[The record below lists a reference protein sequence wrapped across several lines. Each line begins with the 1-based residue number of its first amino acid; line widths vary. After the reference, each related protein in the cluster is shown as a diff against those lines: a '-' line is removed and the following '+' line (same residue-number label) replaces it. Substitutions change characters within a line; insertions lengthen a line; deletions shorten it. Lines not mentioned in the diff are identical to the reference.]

1 MVAERPSRGE
11 VWEVDFGRPR
21 GHEQGGRR
29 PALVVSADRLNR
41 GPAGLTIVVPMTTQ
55 AKGIRFHVEVEPPEG
70 GLRERSFVKPEDVRS
85 VSLDRLGR
93 RIGAVSAGTLATV
106 ESRLRVLLDV

>member
-1 MVAERPSRGE
+1 
-11 VWEVDFGRPR
+11 
-21 GHEQGGRR
+21 
-29 PALVVSADRLNR
+29 
-41 GPAGLTIVVPMTTQ
+41 MTTQ

-93 RIGAVSAGTLATV
+93 RIGAVSAATLAMV